1 MDMDDLSRQ
10 LDQSIERRF
19 EKPTE
24 VIDLDVMGEE
34 DTAEIQAETS
44 VQQMPD
50 TEIADAEFVESMLNF
65 SEDEA
70 GSEDVTNPLAG
81 IEDRAGEE
89 HTENIQ
95 EETNVIDMPDT
106 DVADAESSQDEE
118 AGSKD
123 VSNPMASIEDRA
135 GALLNIFEAKIE
147 TELKKKTS
155 PGEVQPRGSIDSH
168 HV

>member
-1 MDMDDLSRQ
+1 M
-10 LDQSIERRF
+10 ECGG
-19 EKPTE
+19 EEHTE
-24 VIDLDVMGEE
+24 NIQEETNVID
-34 DTAEIQAETS
+34 
-44 VQQMPD
+44 MPD
-50 TEIADAEFVESMLNF
+50 TDVADAESSQDE
-65 SEDEA
+65 EA
-70 GSEDVTNPLAG
+70 GSKDVSNPMAS
-81 IEDRAGEE
+81 IEDRAGALLNIFEAKIETELKKKTSPGEE

-155 PGEVQPRGSIDSH
+155 PGEVTRGSLENSNEALVTAEIDG
-168 HV
+168 

>member
-1 MDMDDLSRQ
+1 M
-10 LDQSIERRF
+10 EC
-19 EKPTE
+19 
-24 VIDLDVMGEE
+24 G
-34 DTAEIQAETS
+34 
-44 VQQMPD
+44 
-50 TEIADAEFVESMLNF
+50 
-65 SEDEA
+65 
-70 GSEDVTNPLAG
+70 
-81 IEDRAGEE
+81 GEE

-155 PGEVQPRGSIDSH
+155 PGENVKLALKEWNNKRKKLEKEKIHQLTTKLITLDSLAELAGLTKAESKDRLETKKALLEAEKDH
-168 HV
+168 